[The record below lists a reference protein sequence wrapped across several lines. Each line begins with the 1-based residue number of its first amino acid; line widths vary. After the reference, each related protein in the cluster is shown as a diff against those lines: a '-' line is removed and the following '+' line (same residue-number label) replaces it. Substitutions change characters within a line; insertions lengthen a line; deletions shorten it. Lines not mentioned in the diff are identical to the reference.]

1 MTLTEIAPTILN
13 LPNNQRVASI
23 ENEIYSKGHCYLAE
37 DVARRQLL
45 VVAQRMVNVQRAI
58 EEQCGESISLASL
71 FESAT
76 MKLRKGKTGSFRV
89 VRLPPSE
96 VPSYL
101 DERRGH
107 YDRLVIAATVPDK
120 WRLAQVC

>member
-1 MTLTEIAPTILN
+1 MTTTLSTVEIPD
-13 LPNNQRVASI
+13 NQRIASI
-23 ENEIYSKGHCYLAE
+23 GNEIYSKGFCYAAE

-45 VVAQRMVNVQRAI
+45 VVAQRMVNVQKAI

-76 MKLRKGKTGSFRV
+76 MKLRKGKTGGFRV
-89 VRLPPSE
+89 LRLAPSE

-101 DERRGH
+101 EERRH
-107 YDRLVIAATVPDK
+107 HFDKLVIAASNTNK
-120 WRLAQVC
+120 WQLAQVC